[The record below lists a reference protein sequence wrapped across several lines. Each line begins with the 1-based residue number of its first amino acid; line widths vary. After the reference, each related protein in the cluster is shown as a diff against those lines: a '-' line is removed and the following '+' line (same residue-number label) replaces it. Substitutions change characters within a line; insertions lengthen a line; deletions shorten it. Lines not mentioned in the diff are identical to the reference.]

1 MEQSLKKFPTFILK
15 NASLK
20 KAIEFCKN
28 ELSLCDNSIFVFEQV
43 KIDDVRYIGKQIEIN
58 DSKIQCYVLGK
69 IGYDA
74 QNAILKI
81 IEEPPE
87 NRYFIF
93 YVSDN
98 LLDTVISRTQVV
110 RLQSGNNDIDLKI
123 VDDILNGREKDVLL
137 YLNGVSKSEKEEIID
152 ILTIVSLHLVK
163 SGAFERGETI
173 SKEIAAFKQ
182 FNLNPKIFLYAL
194 FVKLMRRH

>member
-20 KAIEFCKN
+20 KAVEFCKN
-28 ELSLCDNSIFVFEQV
+28 ELGLHDDNIFEFEQV
-43 KIDDVRYIGKQIEIN
+43 KIDDVRYIRKQIEIN
-58 DSKIQCYVLGK
+58 DVKIQCYVLGK

-74 QNAILKI
+74 QNAILKM

-98 LLDTVISRTQVV
+98 LLDTVISRAQVV
-110 RLQSGNNDIDLKI
+110 NLESGNNGIDLKI

-137 YLNGVSKSEKEEIID
+137 YLNSISKSEKEEIID
-152 ILTIVSLHLVK
+152 ILTIISLHLIK
-163 SGAFERGETI
+163 SGAFERGGI
-173 SKEIAAFKQ
+173 VSKEVAAFKQ
-182 FNLNPKIFLYAL
+182 FNLNPKIFLYSL
-194 FVKLMRRH
+194 FVKLMRGH